1 MAFPSDGTAVP
12 PTQVRP
18 SGIIKPLAELLLC
31 GSRPLRVAARSALFM
46 PSLQVGKT
54 EAEWL
59 GGWAWGW
66 GSEASVHQC
75 STSCTGIS
83 STFPSFPEAL
93 MSGWL
98 QGIMT
103 VREGCVVGRLGRL
116 PAGLALGCL
125 WWGEWAQP
133 SAPPPAC
140 LWLAAPPLRRIAPP
154 WASVSPLCL
163 RGLVRWSPGSLAA
176 VARRTLEWPRQCLH
190 GAGGQGSRG
199 VGPGP
204 VAKQVLPVW
213 GRLRALVFSPPGPG
227 CRDAPA
233 GRGQ

>member
-1 MAFPSDGTAVP
+1 MLNLVYRHIQHFPKLSRGFNERLASGHHDGEGRMCCWKVGTAP
-12 PTQVRP
+12 GRA
-18 SGIIKPLAELLLC
+18 GAWL
-31 GSRPLRVAARSALFM
+31 
-46 PSLQVGKT
+46 SL
-54 EAEWL
+54 
-59 GGWAWGW
+59 
-66 GSEASVHQC
+66 
-75 STSCTGIS
+75 
-83 STFPSFPEAL
+83 
-93 MSGWL
+93 
-98 QGIMT
+98 
-103 VREGCVVGRLGRL
+103 VGRVGPTLC
-116 PAGLALGCL
+116 PAASLSLACC
-125 WWGEWAQP
+125 A
-133 SAPPPAC
+133 
-140 LWLAAPPLRRIAPP
+140 PLRRIAPP